1 MKPILFVVALLTT
14 FQVVWGES
22 KSNEGRELGAA
33 FIGISAEVGIP
44 SPLHIHNK
52 KKLHQG
58 IKLSALTLDG
68 FDYTYQHGLNMALV
82 SLIQENIGVGC
93 ALAHWVEHDSI
104 GVQLGLI
111 SAGARRGSGV
121 QVGLVTGWVLSSFH
135 CNYSWTE
142 YMNGLQL
149 GVFNLAQKS
158 RAQLGIYNH
167 VTDTGGV
174 QLGFWN
180 RCTLEEFPA
189 PTGEVQIQFG
199 IFNTISLPE
208 HRRLRVANSS
218 KKCKFWSIGFLNETS
233 SGWFIPFS
241 NFGL

>member
-1 MKPILFVVALLTT
+1 MRPILLVVALLTT
-14 FQVVWGES
+14 FQIVLGEVS
-22 KSNEGRELGAA
+22 AERKFATAFLGVSAELGM
-33 FIGISAEVGIP
+33 P
-44 SPLHIHNK
+44 SPRYSRRQH
-52 KKLHQG
+52 KLHQG
-58 IKLSALTLDG
+58 ISLSVITGDG
-68 FDYTYQHGLNMALV
+68 LDYTYQHGLNMALV

-93 ALAHWVEHDSI
+93 ALAHWVEDDSI

-135 CNYSWTE
+135 CNSDWTE
-142 YMNGLQL
+142 CMNGLQL

-199 IFNTISLPE
+199 IFNTISLSE
-208 HRRLRVANSS
+208 YRRLRVANSS
-218 KKCKFWSIGFLNETS
+218 KKCKLWSIGLLNETS